1 MAYILQKNID
11 IGMKSYYNKYEI
23 VPMEVTMEMRQM
35 DEFRCFNNLVDEIDA
50 VYHEAALRLNL
61 SDSALSILYT
71 ISNYGDECML
81 NDIVNLSGISKQT
94 INSALRKLE
103 SDEILYLE
111 DTGKGRKIVHLTKK
125 GKELID
131 NSVVKLI
138 QIENDIFASWNDK
151 ERRLYLELTQRYLS
165 DLKERIMEL

>member
-1 MAYILQKNID
+1 M
-11 IGMKSYYNKYEI
+11 
-23 VPMEVTMEMRQM
+23 
-35 DEFRCFNNLVDEIDA
+35 VDEIDA

-71 ISNYGDECML
+71 ISNHGDECML

-103 SDEILYLE
+103 SDEIVYLK
-111 DTGKGRKIVHLTKK
+111 DVGKRRKIVYLTKK
-125 GKELID
+125 GKELVD
-131 NSVVKLI
+131 NSVLKLI
-138 QIENDIFASWNDK
+138 QIEIDIFASWSDK

-165 DLKERIMEL
+165 NLKERIMEL